1 MNLNNYKFDVAF
13 QAFDSETNTGFLV
26 KEEPMALKKLGE

>member
-26 KEEPMALKKLGE
+26 KEEPLSLKKLG